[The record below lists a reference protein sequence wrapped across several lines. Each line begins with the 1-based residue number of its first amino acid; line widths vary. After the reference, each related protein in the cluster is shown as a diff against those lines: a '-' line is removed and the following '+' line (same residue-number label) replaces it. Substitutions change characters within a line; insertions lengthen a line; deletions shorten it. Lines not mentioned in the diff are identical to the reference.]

1 MLPSC
6 QSFNIKKKNSDY
18 SDIQIFVDTYIHL
31 LKYSFNLRVTK
42 TLEPSIVDFFFL
54 HRKNV
59 KIFKYSNTYREIY
72 SFGKYLFDGE
82 APNILG

>member
-42 TLEPSIVDFFFL
+42 TLEPSIVDFFF
-54 HRKNV
+54 
-59 KIFKYSNTYREIY
+59 FTS
-72 SFGKYLFDGE
+72 
-82 APNILG
+82 